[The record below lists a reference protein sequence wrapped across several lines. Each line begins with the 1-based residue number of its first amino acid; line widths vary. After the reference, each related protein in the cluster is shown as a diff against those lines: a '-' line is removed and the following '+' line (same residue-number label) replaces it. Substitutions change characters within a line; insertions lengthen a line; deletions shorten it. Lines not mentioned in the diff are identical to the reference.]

1 MRNRVIFSCIVA
13 LVISLFSVNLAAQ
26 VVPKSIREGGP
37 DAALRDKK
45 NAWTVG
51 IVGGLLS
58 GTYMRFVDEMASVL
72 NDGDNLRILPI
83 VSYGAASNL
92 DDLLYL
98 RGVDAA
104 VTQSDVFEYFRTE
117 RKTPNLER
125 RVQYIIR
132 LPLSELHILARN
144 DVQSLEDLRGK
155 KVNFGPAGTGASLT
169 GTIVFQRLGINVEQ
183 VLIDQPTALQ
193 KLQSGQV
200 DAIARVIP
208 KPIDFFS
215 TIPANAGLH
224 LVNIPFTKTFED
236 LYTLGEFTK
245 QGYPN
250 LLQGQDRI
258 DTIAVP
264 AVLAVFNWPKNT
276 DRYAKVSR
284 FIEYLFTRWD
294 TLQHPPYHPKWR
306 DVNFAATVPGW
317 TRFSVAE
324 DMLQQIQAQQQQKQQ
339 QRTDFDTFVSRQPT
353 IYDADPN
360 SKDVQDVRYARPVL
374 SGLAAIVQASIGD
387 KTREERRRRVLWK
400 RSATWQSSA
409 QSFAPHRAKVRALDG
424 CTPGAAHFLLGRFS
438 SSMSR
443 MPLHISWYSRS
454 RHCNGALALGGRI
467 SIAAVSLHWAMRFL
481 AS

>member
-1 MRNRVIFSCIVA
+1 MRNRIFLASVVA
-13 LVISLFSVNLAAQ
+13 LAIGLFSFNLAAQ
-26 VVPKSIREGGP
+26 VVPRSIQEGGT
-37 DAALRDKK
+37 DAAMREKK
-45 NAWTVG
+45 NAGTVG
-51 IVGGLLS
+51 IAGGLLS

-104 VTQSDVFEYFRTE
+104 VTQSDVFEYFRTQ

-125 RVQYIIR
+125 RIQYVIR
-132 LPLSELHILARN
+132 LPISELHILARN

-183 VLIDQPTALQ
+183 VMIDQPTALQ

-208 KPIDFFS
+208 KPIDFFGK
-215 TIPANAGLH
+215 IPQTAGLH
-224 LVNIPFTKTFED
+224 LVNIPFSKTFED

-245 QGYPN
+245 QDYPN

-276 DRYAKVSR
+276 DRYNRVER
-284 FIEYLFTRWD
+284 FIQYLFSRWD

-306 DVNFAATVPGW
+306 DVNLAATVPGW

-324 DMLQQIQAQQQQKQQ
+324 QLLQQMAAEQQQQKQQ
-339 QRTDFDTFVSRQPT
+339 RAAFETFLSNQPKMPAS
-353 IYDADPN
+353 DADREDLFR
-360 SKDVQDVRYARPVL
+360 KFLQWQARE
-374 SGLAAIVQASIGD
+374 Q
-387 KTREERRRRVLWK
+387 
-400 RSATWQSSA
+400 
-409 QSFAPHRAKVRALDG
+409 HR
-424 CTPGAAHFLLGRFS
+424 
-438 SSMSR
+438 
-443 MPLHISWYSRS
+443 
-454 RHCNGALALGGRI
+454 
-467 SIAAVSLHWAMRFL
+467 
-481 AS
+481 

>member
-1 MRNRVIFSCIVA
+1 MRNRVILASAVA
-13 LVISLFSVNLAAQ
+13 LVIGLFSFNLSAQ
-26 VVPKSIREGGP
+26 VIPRSIQEGGP

-98 RGVDAA
+98 KGVDAA
-104 VTQSDVFEYFRTE
+104 VTQSDVFEYFKTQ

-125 RVQYIIR
+125 RVQYVIR
-132 LPLSELHILARN
+132 LPISELHILARN

-169 GTIVFQRLGINVEQ
+169 GTIVFQRLGINVDQ
-183 VLIDQPTALQ
+183 VMIDQPTALQ

-208 KPIDFFS
+208 KPIDFFGK
-215 TIPANAGLH
+215 IPQSAGLH

-245 QGYPN
+245 QDYPN

-264 AVLAVFNWPKNT
+264 AVLAVFNWPRNT
-276 DRYAKVSR
+276 DRYNRVER
-284 FIEYLFTRWD
+284 FIEYLFSRWD
-294 TLQHPPYHPKWR
+294 SLQHPPYHPKWR
-306 DVNFAATVPGW
+306 DVNLAATVPGW

-324 DMLQQIQAQQQQKQQ
+324 QLLQQMQVQAQQKQQ
-339 QRTDFDTFVSRQPT
+339 QRASFETFLSNQPKMPVS
-353 IYDADPN
+353 DADREDLFR
-360 SKDVQDVRYARPVL
+360 KFLQWQAREQPRD
-374 SGLAAIVQASIGD
+374 Q
-387 KTREERRRRVLWK
+387 RR
-400 RSATWQSSA
+400 
-409 QSFAPHRAKVRALDG
+409 
-424 CTPGAAHFLLGRFS
+424 
-438 SSMSR
+438 
-443 MPLHISWYSRS
+443 
-454 RHCNGALALGGRI
+454 
-467 SIAAVSLHWAMRFL
+467 
-481 AS
+481 

>member
-1 MRNRVIFSCIVA
+1 VQVWGVKMRNRLVFACVMA
-13 LVISLFSVNLAAQ
+13 LAIGSFSVNLAAQ
-26 VVPKSIREGGP
+26 VVPKSIREGGT
-37 DAALRDKK
+37 DAALRERK

-51 IVGGLLS
+51 IAGGLLS

-104 VTQSDVFEYFRTE
+104 VTQSDVFEYFRTQ

-132 LPLSELHILARN
+132 LPIAELHILARN

-208 KPIDFFS
+208 KPIDFFGK
-215 TIPANAGLH
+215 IPQSAGLH

-236 LYTLGEFTK
+236 LYTLGEFNK
-245 QGYPN
+245 QDYPN

-276 DRYAKVSR
+276 DRYAKVDR
-284 FIEYLFTRWD
+284 FIQYLFSRWD
-294 TLQHPPYHPKWR
+294 ALQHPPYHPKWR
-306 DVNFAATVPGW
+306 DVNLAATVPGW
-317 TRFSVAE
+317 TRFSVA
-324 DMLQQIQAQQQQKQQ
+324 DDQLQQIQAQQQQKQQ
-339 QRTDFDTFVSRQPT
+339 QRADFDTFLSHQPRMPAN
-353 IYDADPN
+353 DAD
-360 SKDVQDVRYARPVL
+360 
-374 SGLAAIVQASIGD
+374 
-387 KTREERRRRVLWK
+387 REELFRK
-400 RSATWQSSA
+400 FIQWQA
-409 QSFAPHRAKVRALDG
+409 QAQARE
-424 CTPGAAHFLLGRFS
+424 
-438 SSMSR
+438 
-443 MPLHISWYSRS
+443 
-454 RHCNGALALGGRI
+454 RH
-467 SIAAVSLHWAMRFL
+467 
-481 AS
+481 

>member
-1 MRNRVIFSCIVA
+1 MRGRLVVVCIVA
-13 LVISLFSVNLAAQ
+13 SVIGLFSVDLMAQ
-26 VVPKSIREGGP
+26 VVPKSIQEGGS
-37 DAALRDKK
+37 DAALREKK

-104 VTQSDVFEYFRTE
+104 VTQSDVFEYFRTQ

-125 RVQYIIR
+125 RVQYVIR
-132 LPLSELHILARN
+132 MPISELHILARN

-169 GTIVFQRLGINVEQ
+169 GTIVFQRLGINVDQ
-183 VLIDQPTALQ
+183 VMIDQPTALQ

-208 KPIDFFS
+208 KPIDFFGK
-215 TIPANAGLH
+215 IPANSGLH

-245 QGYPN
+245 QDYPN

-264 AVLAVFNWPKNT
+264 AVLAVFNWQKNT
-276 DRYAKVSR
+276 DRYNRVER
-284 FIEYLFTRWD
+284 FIEYLFSRWD
-294 TLQHPPYHPKWR
+294 NLQHPPYHPKWR
-306 DVNFAATVPGW
+306 DVNLAATVPGW

-324 DMLQQIQAQQQQKQQ
+324 QLLQQMQVEQQQKQQ
-339 QRTDFDTFVSRQPT
+339 QRAAFETFLSNQPKMPVS
-353 IYDADPN
+353 DADREDLFR
-360 SKDVQDVRYARPVL
+360 KFLQW
-374 SGLAAIVQASIGD
+374 QAQG
-387 KTREERRRRVLWK
+387 
-400 RSATWQSSA
+400 Q
-409 QSFAPHRAKVRALDG
+409 HR
-424 CTPGAAHFLLGRFS
+424 
-438 SSMSR
+438 
-443 MPLHISWYSRS
+443 
-454 RHCNGALALGGRI
+454 
-467 SIAAVSLHWAMRFL
+467 
-481 AS
+481 

>member
-1 MRNRVIFSCIVA
+1 VQVWGVKMRNRVVFACVMA
-13 LVISLFSVNLAAQ
+13 LAIGSFSVNLAAQ
-26 VVPKSIREGGP
+26 VVPKSIREGGT
-37 DAALRDKK
+37 DAALRERK

-51 IVGGLLS
+51 IAGGLLS

-104 VTQSDVFEYFRTE
+104 VTQSDVFEYFRTQ

-132 LPLSELHILARN
+132 LPIAELHILARN

-208 KPIDFFS
+208 KPIDFFGK
-215 TIPANAGLH
+215 IPQSAGLH

-236 LYTLGEFTK
+236 LYTLGEFNK
-245 QGYPN
+245 QDYPN

-276 DRYAKVSR
+276 DRYAKVDR
-284 FIEYLFTRWD
+284 FIQYLFSRWD
-294 TLQHPPYHPKWR
+294 ALQHPPYHPKWR
-306 DVNFAATVPGW
+306 DVNLAATVPGW
-317 TRFSVAE
+317 TRFSVA
-324 DMLQQIQAQQQQKQQ
+324 DDQLQQIQAQQQQKQQ
-339 QRTDFDTFVSRQPT
+339 QRADFDTFLSHQPRMPAN
-353 IYDADPN
+353 DAD
-360 SKDVQDVRYARPVL
+360 
-374 SGLAAIVQASIGD
+374 
-387 KTREERRRRVLWK
+387 REELFRK
-400 RSATWQSSA
+400 FIQWQA
-409 QSFAPHRAKVRALDG
+409 QAQARE
-424 CTPGAAHFLLGRFS
+424 
-438 SSMSR
+438 
-443 MPLHISWYSRS
+443 
-454 RHCNGALALGGRI
+454 RH
-467 SIAAVSLHWAMRFL
+467 
-481 AS
+481 

>member
-1 MRNRVIFSCIVA
+1 MRSRVLFVSLVA
-13 LVISLFSVNLAAQ
+13 LAIGLFSVNLAAQ
-26 VVPKSIREGGP
+26 TIPKSIQEGGS
-37 DAALRDKK
+37 DAALREKK
-45 NAWTVG
+45 NAWTIG

-104 VTQSDVFEYFRTE
+104 VTQSDVFEYFRTQ
-117 RKTPNLER
+117 RKTPNLDR

-132 LPLSELHILARN
+132 LPISELHILARN

-169 GTIVFQRLGINVEQ
+169 GTIVFQRLGINVNQ

-193 KLQSGQV
+193 KLQSGEV

-215 TIPANAGLH
+215 KIPANSGLH
-224 LVNIPFTKTFED
+224 LVNIPFTKAFED
-236 LYTLGEFTK
+236 FYTLGEFTK
-245 QGYPN
+245 QDYPN
-250 LLQGQDRI
+250 LLEGQDHI

-264 AVLAVFNWPKNT
+264 AVLAVFNWPKNS
-276 DRYAKVSR
+276 DRYARVQR
-284 FIEYLFTRWD
+284 FIEYLFNRWD

-306 DVNFAATVPGW
+306 DVNLAATVPGW

-324 DMLQQIQAQQQQKQQ
+324 ELLQTMQTQQAQQQQQQ
-339 QRTDFDTFVSRQPT
+339 QRAAFDTFLSNQPNVPT
-353 IYDADPN
+353 TDADREALFR
-360 SKDVQDVRYARPVL
+360 KFLQW
-374 SGLAAIVQASIGD
+374 QA
-387 KTREERRRRVLWK
+387 
-400 RSATWQSSA
+400 Q
-409 QSFAPHRAKVRALDG
+409 H
-424 CTPGAAHFLLGRFS
+424 H
-438 SSMSR
+438 
-443 MPLHISWYSRS
+443 
-454 RHCNGALALGGRI
+454 
-467 SIAAVSLHWAMRFL
+467 
-481 AS
+481 

>member
-1 MRNRVIFSCIVA
+1 MRSRVVLACLAA
-13 LVISLFSVNLAAQ
+13 LAMGLFTFDLAAQ
-26 VVPKSIREGGP
+26 TIPKSIQEGGS
-37 DAALRDKK
+37 DSALREKK

-104 VTQSDVFEYFRTE
+104 VTQSDVFEYFRNE

-132 LPLSELHILARN
+132 LPISELHILARN

-169 GTIVFQRLGINVEQ
+169 GTIVFQRLGINVNQ

-193 KLQSGQV
+193 KLQSGEV

-215 TIPANAGLH
+215 KIPANSGLH
-224 LVNIPFTKTFED
+224 LVNIPFTKNFED

-245 QGYPN
+245 QDYPN
-250 LLQGQDRI
+250 LLQGQDHI

-264 AVLAVFNWPKNT
+264 AVLAVFNWPKNS
-276 DRYAKVSR
+276 DRYNRVQR
-284 FIEYLFTRWD
+284 FIQYLFNRWD
-294 TLQHPPYHPKWR
+294 TFQHPPYHPKWR
-306 DVNFAATVPGW
+306 DVNLAATVPGW

-324 DMLQQIQAQQQQKQQ
+324 DLLQNMQSEQQQQQQQQQ
-339 QRTDFDTFVSRQPT
+339 QRAAFETFLSNQPSAPSN
-353 IYDADPN
+353 DAEREALFR
-360 SKDVQDVRYARPVL
+360 KFLQW
-374 SGLAAIVQASIGD
+374 QA
-387 KTREERRRRVLWK
+387 
-400 RSATWQSSA
+400 Q
-409 QSFAPHRAKVRALDG
+409 H
-424 CTPGAAHFLLGRFS
+424 H
-438 SSMSR
+438 
-443 MPLHISWYSRS
+443 
-454 RHCNGALALGGRI
+454 
-467 SIAAVSLHWAMRFL
+467 
-481 AS
+481 

>member
-1 MRNRVIFSCIVA
+1 MRNRVILASVVA
-13 LVISLFSVNLAAQ
+13 LAIGLFSFNLAAQ
-26 VVPKSIREGGP
+26 VIPRSIQEGGT
-37 DAALRDKK
+37 DAALREKK

-104 VTQSDVFEYFRTE
+104 VTQSDVFEYFRTQ

-125 RVQYIIR
+125 RVQYVIR
-132 LPLSELHILARN
+132 MPISELHILARS

-169 GTIVFQRLGINVEQ
+169 GTIVFQRLGINVDQ
-183 VLIDQPTALQ
+183 VMIDQPTALQ

-208 KPIDFFS
+208 KPIDFFGK
-215 TIPANAGLH
+215 IPANSGLH

-245 QGYPN
+245 QDYPN

-264 AVLAVFNWPKNT
+264 AVLAVFNWQKNS
-276 DRYAKVSR
+276 DRYNRVER
-284 FIEYLFTRWD
+284 FIQYLFSRWD

-306 DVNFAATVPGW
+306 DVNLAATVPGW
-317 TRFSVAE
+317 TRFSVA
-324 DMLQQIQAQQQQKQQ
+324 DQLLQQMQVEQQQKQQ
-339 QRTDFDTFVSRQPT
+339 QRAAFETFLSNQPKMPVS
-353 IYDADPN
+353 DADREDLFR
-360 SKDVQDVRYARPVL
+360 KFLQW
-374 SGLAAIVQASIGD
+374 QAQG
-387 KTREERRRRVLWK
+387 
-400 RSATWQSSA
+400 Q
-409 QSFAPHRAKVRALDG
+409 HR
-424 CTPGAAHFLLGRFS
+424 
-438 SSMSR
+438 
-443 MPLHISWYSRS
+443 
-454 RHCNGALALGGRI
+454 
-467 SIAAVSLHWAMRFL
+467 
-481 AS
+481 

>member
-1 MRNRVIFSCIVA
+1 MRNRVILASVVA
-13 LVISLFSVNLAAQ
+13 LAIGLFSFNLAAQ
-26 VVPKSIREGGP
+26 VIPRSIQEGGT
-37 DAALRDKK
+37 DAALREKK

-104 VTQSDVFEYFRTE
+104 VTQSDVFEYFRTQ

-125 RVQYIIR
+125 RVQYVIR
-132 LPLSELHILARN
+132 MPISELHILARN

-169 GTIVFQRLGINVEQ
+169 GTIVFQRLGINVDQ
-183 VLIDQPTALQ
+183 VMIDQPTALQ
-193 KLQSGQV
+193 KLQAGQV

-208 KPIDFFS
+208 KPIDFFGK
-215 TIPANAGLH
+215 IPANSGLH

-245 QGYPN
+245 QDYPN

-264 AVLAVFNWPKNT
+264 AVLAVFNWQKNS
-276 DRYAKVSR
+276 DRYNRVER
-284 FIEYLFTRWD
+284 FIEYLFSRWD

-306 DVNFAATVPGW
+306 DVNLAATVPGW
-317 TRFSVAE
+317 TRFSVA
-324 DMLQQIQAQQQQKQQ
+324 DQLLQQMQAEQQQKQQ
-339 QRTDFDTFVSRQPT
+339 QRAAFETFLSNQPKMPVS
-353 IYDADPN
+353 DAD
-360 SKDVQDVRYARPVL
+360 
-374 SGLAAIVQASIGD
+374 
-387 KTREERRRRVLWK
+387 REDLFRKFLQ
-400 RSATWQSSA
+400 WQTHE
-409 QSFAPHRAKVRALDG
+409 QHR
-424 CTPGAAHFLLGRFS
+424 
-438 SSMSR
+438 
-443 MPLHISWYSRS
+443 
-454 RHCNGALALGGRI
+454 
-467 SIAAVSLHWAMRFL
+467 
-481 AS
+481 

>member
-1 MRNRVIFSCIVA
+1 
-13 LVISLFSVNLAAQ
+13 
-26 VVPKSIREGGP
+26 
-37 DAALRDKK
+37 
-45 NAWTVG
+45 
-51 IVGGLLS
+51 
-58 GTYMRFVDEMASVL
+58 MASVL

-104 VTQSDVFEYFRTE
+104 VTQSDVFEYFRTQ

-132 LPLSELHILARN
+132 LPIAELHILARN

-208 KPIDFFS
+208 KPIDFFGK
-215 TIPANAGLH
+215 IPQSAGLH

-236 LYTLGEFTK
+236 LYTLGEFNK
-245 QGYPN
+245 QDYPN

-276 DRYAKVSR
+276 DRYAKVDR
-284 FIEYLFTRWD
+284 FIQYLFSRWD
-294 TLQHPPYHPKWR
+294 SLQHPPYHPKWR
-306 DVNFAATVPGW
+306 DVNLAATVPGW
-317 TRFSVAE
+317 TRFSAA
-324 DMLQQIQAQQQQKQQ
+324 DDQLQQIQAQQQQKQQ
-339 QRTDFDTFVSRQPT
+339 QRADFDTFLSHQPRMPAS
-353 IYDADPN
+353 DAD
-360 SKDVQDVRYARPVL
+360 
-374 SGLAAIVQASIGD
+374 
-387 KTREERRRRVLWK
+387 REELFRK
-400 RSATWQSSA
+400 FIQWQA
-409 QSFAPHRAKVRALDG
+409 QAQARE
-424 CTPGAAHFLLGRFS
+424 
-438 SSMSR
+438 
-443 MPLHISWYSRS
+443 
-454 RHCNGALALGGRI
+454 RH
-467 SIAAVSLHWAMRFL
+467 
-481 AS
+481 

>member
-1 MRNRVIFSCIVA
+1 MRNRLVFACVMA
-13 LVISLFSVNLAAQ
+13 LAIGSFSVNLAAQ
-26 VVPKSIREGGP
+26 VVPKSIREGGT
-37 DAALRDKK
+37 DAALRERK

-51 IVGGLLS
+51 IAGGLLS

-104 VTQSDVFEYFRTE
+104 VTQSDVFEYFRTQ

-132 LPLSELHILARN
+132 LPIAELHILARN

-208 KPIDFFS
+208 KPIDFFGK
-215 TIPANAGLH
+215 IPQSAGLH

-236 LYTLGEFTK
+236 LYTLGEFNK
-245 QGYPN
+245 QDYPN

-276 DRYAKVSR
+276 DRYAKVDR
-284 FIEYLFTRWD
+284 FIQYLFSRWD
-294 TLQHPPYHPKWR
+294 ALQHPPYHPKWR
-306 DVNFAATVPGW
+306 DVNLAATVPGW
-317 TRFSVAE
+317 TRFSVA
-324 DMLQQIQAQQQQKQQ
+324 DDQLQQIQAQQQQKQQ
-339 QRTDFDTFVSRQPT
+339 QRADFDTFLSHQPRMPAN
-353 IYDADPN
+353 DAD
-360 SKDVQDVRYARPVL
+360 
-374 SGLAAIVQASIGD
+374 
-387 KTREERRRRVLWK
+387 REELFRK
-400 RSATWQSSA
+400 FIQWQA
-409 QSFAPHRAKVRALDG
+409 QAQARE
-424 CTPGAAHFLLGRFS
+424 
-438 SSMSR
+438 
-443 MPLHISWYSRS
+443 
-454 RHCNGALALGGRI
+454 RH
-467 SIAAVSLHWAMRFL
+467 
-481 AS
+481 

>member
-1 MRNRVIFSCIVA
+1 MRNRVVFASVMA
-13 LVISLFSVNLAAQ
+13 LAIGLFSVDLAAQ
-26 VVPKSIREGGP
+26 VVPKSIREGGT
-37 DAALRDKK
+37 DAALRDRK
-45 NAWTVG
+45 NAWIVG
-51 IVGGLLS
+51 IAGGLLS

-104 VTQSDVFEYFRTE
+104 VTQSDVFEYFRTQ

-132 LPLSELHILARN
+132 LPIAELHILARN

-208 KPIDFFS
+208 KPIDFFGK
-215 TIPANAGLH
+215 IPQSAGLH

-236 LYTLGEFTK
+236 LYTLGEFNK
-245 QGYPN
+245 QDYPN

-276 DRYAKVSR
+276 DRYAKVDR
-284 FIEYLFTRWD
+284 FIQYLFSRWD
-294 TLQHPPYHPKWR
+294 SLQHPPYHPKWR
-306 DVNFAATVPGW
+306 DVNLAATVPGW
-317 TRFSVAE
+317 TRFSAA
-324 DMLQQIQAQQQQKQQ
+324 DDQLQQIQAEQQQKQQ
-339 QRTDFDTFVSRQPT
+339 QRADFDTFLSHQPRMPAS
-353 IYDADPN
+353 DAD
-360 SKDVQDVRYARPVL
+360 
-374 SGLAAIVQASIGD
+374 
-387 KTREERRRRVLWK
+387 REELFRK
-400 RSATWQSSA
+400 FIQWQA
-409 QSFAPHRAKVRALDG
+409 QAQARE
-424 CTPGAAHFLLGRFS
+424 
-438 SSMSR
+438 
-443 MPLHISWYSRS
+443 
-454 RHCNGALALGGRI
+454 RH
-467 SIAAVSLHWAMRFL
+467 
-481 AS
+481 

>member
-1 MRNRVIFSCIVA
+1 MRNRVIFCCIAA
-13 LVISLFSVNLAAQ
+13 LVVSLFSTNLGAQ
-26 VVPKSIREGGP
+26 VVPKSIREGGSE
-37 DAALRDKK
+37 AALRDKK

-58 GTYMRFVDEMASVL
+58 GSYMRLVDEMASVL
-72 NDGDNLRILPI
+72 NDGDNLRVLPI

-132 LPLSELHILARN
+132 LPISELHILARN

-169 GTIVFQRLGINVEQ
+169 GTIVFQRLGINVNQ

-193 KLQSGQV
+193 KLQSGEV

-208 KPIDFFS
+208 KPIDFFAK
-215 TIPANAGLH
+215 IPANSGLH

-236 LYTLGEFTK
+236 FYTLGEFNK
-245 QGYPN
+245 QDYPN
-250 LLQGQDRI
+250 LLEGQDHI

-264 AVLAVFNWPKNT
+264 AVLAAFNWPKNS
-276 DRYAKVSR
+276 DRYNRVER
-284 FIEYLFTRWD
+284 FIEYLFNRWD

-306 DVNFAATVPGW
+306 DVNLAATVPGW
-317 TRFSVAE
+317 TRFGAAE
-324 DMLQQIQAQQQQKQQ
+324 ELLQNMQTEQQQQQQ
-339 QRTDFDTFVSRQPT
+339 QRAAFETFLSNQPNVPSN
-353 IYDADPN
+353 DAEREALFR
-360 SKDVQDVRYARPVL
+360 KFLQW
-374 SGLAAIVQASIGD
+374 QA
-387 KTREERRRRVLWK
+387 
-400 RSATWQSSA
+400 Q
-409 QSFAPHRAKVRALDG
+409 
-424 CTPGAAHFLLGRFS
+424 
-438 SSMSR
+438 
-443 MPLHISWYSRS
+443 
-454 RHCNGALALGGRI
+454 RH
-467 SIAAVSLHWAMRFL
+467 
-481 AS
+481 

>member
-1 MRNRVIFSCIVA
+1 
-13 LVISLFSVNLAAQ
+13 L
-26 VVPKSIREGGP
+26 RE
-37 DAALRDKK
+37 KK

-104 VTQSDVFEYFRTE
+104 VTQSDVFEYFRTQ

-125 RVQYIIR
+125 RVQYVIR
-132 LPLSELHILARN
+132 MPISELHILARS

-169 GTIVFQRLGINVEQ
+169 GTIVFQRLGINVDQ
-183 VLIDQPTALQ
+183 VMIDQPTALQ

-208 KPIDFFS
+208 KPIDFFGK
-215 TIPANAGLH
+215 IPASSGLH

-245 QGYPN
+245 QDYPN

-264 AVLAVFNWPKNT
+264 AVLAVFNWQKNS
-276 DRYAKVSR
+276 DRYTRVER
-284 FIEYLFTRWD
+284 FIEYLFSRWD

-306 DVNFAATVPGW
+306 DVNLAATVPGW
-317 TRFSVAE
+317 TRFSVA
-324 DMLQQIQAQQQQKQQ
+324 DQLLQQMQAEQQQKQQ
-339 QRTDFDTFVSRQPT
+339 QRAAFETFLSNQPKMPVS
-353 IYDADPN
+353 DAD
-360 SKDVQDVRYARPVL
+360 
-374 SGLAAIVQASIGD
+374 
-387 KTREERRRRVLWK
+387 REDLFRKFLQ
-400 RSATWQSSA
+400 WQTHE
-409 QSFAPHRAKVRALDG
+409 QHR
-424 CTPGAAHFLLGRFS
+424 
-438 SSMSR
+438 
-443 MPLHISWYSRS
+443 
-454 RHCNGALALGGRI
+454 
-467 SIAAVSLHWAMRFL
+467 
-481 AS
+481 

>member
-1 MRNRVIFSCIVA
+1 MRNRVILASVVA
-13 LVISLFSVNLAAQ
+13 LAIGLFSFNLAAQ
-26 VVPKSIREGGP
+26 VIPRSIQEGGT
-37 DAALRDKK
+37 DAALREKK

-51 IVGGLLS
+51 IAGGLLS

-104 VTQSDVFEYFRTE
+104 VTQSDVFEYFRTQ
-117 RKTPNLER
+117 RKTLNLEH
-125 RVQYIIR
+125 RVQYVIR
-132 LPLSELHILARN
+132 LPISELHILARN

-169 GTIVFQRLGINVEQ
+169 GTIVFQRLGINVDQ
-183 VLIDQPTALQ
+183 VMIDQPTALQ

-208 KPIDFFS
+208 KPIDFFGK
-215 TIPANAGLH
+215 IPANSGLH

-245 QGYPN
+245 QDYPN

-264 AVLAVFNWPKNT
+264 AVLAVFNWQKNS
-276 DRYAKVSR
+276 DRYNRVER
-284 FIEYLFTRWD
+284 FIEYLFSRWD

-306 DVNFAATVPGW
+306 DVNLAATVPGW

-324 DMLQQIQAQQQQKQQ
+324 QLLQQMQVEQQQKQQ
-339 QRTDFDTFVSRQPT
+339 QRAAFETFLSNQPKMPVS
-353 IYDADPN
+353 DADREDLFR
-360 SKDVQDVRYARPVL
+360 KFLQW
-374 SGLAAIVQASIGD
+374 QAQG
-387 KTREERRRRVLWK
+387 
-400 RSATWQSSA
+400 Q
-409 QSFAPHRAKVRALDG
+409 HR
-424 CTPGAAHFLLGRFS
+424 
-438 SSMSR
+438 
-443 MPLHISWYSRS
+443 
-454 RHCNGALALGGRI
+454 
-467 SIAAVSLHWAMRFL
+467 
-481 AS
+481 

>member
-1 MRNRVIFSCIVA
+1 MRNRVILASVVA
-13 LVISLFSVNLAAQ
+13 LAIGLFSFNVAAQ
-26 VVPKSIREGGP
+26 VIPRSIQEGGT
-37 DAALRDKK
+37 DAALREKK

-51 IVGGLLS
+51 IAGGLLS

-104 VTQSDVFEYFRTE
+104 VTQSDVFEYFRTQ
-117 RKTPNLER
+117 RKTLNLEH
-125 RVQYIIR
+125 RVQYVIR
-132 LPLSELHILARN
+132 LPISELHILARS

-169 GTIVFQRLGINVEQ
+169 GTIVFQRLGINVDQ
-183 VLIDQPTALQ
+183 VMIDQPTALQ

-208 KPIDFFS
+208 KPIDFFGK
-215 TIPANAGLH
+215 IPQNSGLH
-224 LVNIPFTKTFED
+224 LVNIPFTKKFED

-245 QGYPN
+245 QDYPN

-276 DRYAKVSR
+276 DRYNRVER
-284 FIEYLFTRWD
+284 FIEYLFSRWD

-306 DVNFAATVPGW
+306 DVNLAATVPGW
-317 TRFSVAE
+317 TRFSAAE
-324 DMLQQIQAQQQQKQQ
+324 QLLQQMQAQQQQQMQAQQQQKQQ
-339 QRTDFDTFVSRQPT
+339 QRAAFETFLSNQPKMPVS
-353 IYDADPN
+353 DADREDLFR
-360 SKDVQDVRYARPVL
+360 KFLQW
-374 SGLAAIVQASIGD
+374 QAQ
-387 KTREERRRRVLWK
+387 E
-400 RSATWQSSA
+400 Q
-409 QSFAPHRAKVRALDG
+409 HR
-424 CTPGAAHFLLGRFS
+424 
-438 SSMSR
+438 
-443 MPLHISWYSRS
+443 
-454 RHCNGALALGGRI
+454 
-467 SIAAVSLHWAMRFL
+467 
-481 AS
+481 

>member
-1 MRNRVIFSCIVA
+1 MQVWGVKMRNRVVFACVMA
-13 LVISLFSVNLAAQ
+13 LAIGLFSVNLAAQ
-26 VVPKSIREGGP
+26 VVPKSIREGGT
-37 DAALRDKK
+37 DAALRDRK

-104 VTQSDVFEYFRTE
+104 VTQSDVFEYFRTQ

-132 LPLSELHILARN
+132 LPIAELHILARN

-208 KPIDFFS
+208 KPIDFFGK
-215 TIPANAGLH
+215 IPQSAGLH

-236 LYTLGEFTK
+236 LYTLGEFNK
-245 QGYPN
+245 QDYPN

-276 DRYAKVSR
+276 ERYAKVDR
-284 FIEYLFTRWD
+284 FIQYLFSRWD
-294 TLQHPPYHPKWR
+294 ALQHPPYHPKWR
-306 DVNFAATVPGW
+306 DVNLAATVPGW
-317 TRFSVAE
+317 TRFSVA
-324 DMLQQIQAQQQQKQQ
+324 DDQLQQIQAQQQQKQQ
-339 QRTDFDTFVSRQPT
+339 QRADFDTFLSHQPRMPAS
-353 IYDADPN
+353 DAD
-360 SKDVQDVRYARPVL
+360 
-374 SGLAAIVQASIGD
+374 
-387 KTREERRRRVLWK
+387 REELFRK
-400 RSATWQSSA
+400 FIQWQA
-409 QSFAPHRAKVRALDG
+409 QAQARE
-424 CTPGAAHFLLGRFS
+424 
-438 SSMSR
+438 
-443 MPLHISWYSRS
+443 
-454 RHCNGALALGGRI
+454 RH
-467 SIAAVSLHWAMRFL
+467 
-481 AS
+481 